1 MQLDL
6 NPISCLEMKKFYPLL
21 LQPIDSC
28 SVEIIEYLYD
38 SSMAKER
45 TKDVINTY
53 IIVVISSII
62 YVYYY
67 FNFVKNNEYK
77 KGYLKRERDI

>member
-6 NPISCLEMKKFYPLL
+6 NPISCPEMKKFYPLL

-38 SSMAKER
+38 SSVAKER
-45 TKDVINTY
+45 TKNIHIKTY
-53 IIVVISSII
+53 IIVFILSII
-62 YVYYY
+62 YIYIYIY
-67 FNFVKNNEYK
+67 IY
-77 KGYLKRERDI
+77 I